1 MNLALR
7 AREIFE
13 SSEVD
18 EKRQL
23 LDLVFQNLELKDG
36 SLLLSVREPF
46 LTIREFKKR
55 PEEWGRPDSNWRRP
69 KSMDLQSIAIATMRH
84 PQRGKICWRKELNPQ
99 PSDYKSGAL
108 PIELLQQRILFF
120 IKSHVLIQLKNFV

>member
-23 LDLVFQNLELKDG
+23 LDVVFQNLEHKDG
-36 SLLLSVREPF
+36 SLSLSVREPF
-46 LTIREFKKR
+46 FTMMEFKKR

-69 KSMDLQSIAIATMRH
+69 KSMDLQSIAIAAMRH
-84 PQRGKICWRKELNPQ
+84 PLKGICWRKDLNPQ
-99 PSDYKSGAL
+99 PSDYKSDAL
-108 PIELLQQRILFF
+108 PIELLQHRQ
-120 IKSHVLIQLKNFV
+120 